1 MERLCKEDADFL
13 LHLAFVIG
21 VRRKSFASFVEKGD
35 RYEFCKKMVRQL
47 LANQHSTFSGN
58 VRSKVKSPVPKP

>member
-1 MERLCKEDADFL
+1 MYMERLCKEDADFL

-35 RYEFCKKMVRQL
+35 RYEFCKQMVRYSQRAIHGL
-47 LANQHSTFSGN
+47 LEGSC
-58 VRSKVKSPVPKP
+58 

>member
-1 MERLCKEDADFL
+1 MERLCKEDVDFL

-35 RYEFCKKMVRQL
+35 RYEFCKQMVRYSQRVIHGL
-47 LANQHSTFSGN
+47 LEVSC
-58 VRSKVKSPVPKP
+58 